1 MTIVVIDGMGGG
13 IGAQIIERVKR
24 ENYKDLHIVA
34 LGANA
39 IATQRMIEAG
49 ADKGASGE
57 NAVRVSIDLA
67 DVVMGPIGII
77 FANAMLGEISPT
89 MAEAIINSRGK
100 KILLPV
106 AQSHITIVG
115 LEQKTISTLVDEAI
129 EALSLAIQAAH

>member
-1 MTIVVIDGMGGG
+1 MTIVVVDGMGGG
-13 IGAQIIERVKR
+13 IGAQIIERIKR

-39 IATQRMIEAG
+39 VATQRMIEAG

-57 NAVRVSIDLA
+57 NAIRVSIELA
-67 DVVMGPIGII
+67 DVVMGPMGII
-77 FANAMLGEISPT
+77 LANAMLGEISPL

-115 LEQKTISTLVDEAI
+115 LEQINLSTLVDEAI
-129 EALSLAIQAAH
+129 EALSFAMHAAH